1 MSPPHEPD
9 RMQPPPIPP
18 DASQH
23 ARAVRHHRHSMSFE
37 KLIEKVTQAEDA
49 LEAQERRFAADV
61 RQLKRSWRAA
71 WTPGRIVI
79 AGLVT
84 GFVTGRAE
92 PLRSAARSGS
102 VVRIVSL
109 LSGLFATATAQAAA
123 GHAEDAAESAELA
136 TETVAPGAVAGQ
148 RVSANPPLESL

>member
-1 MSPPHEPD
+1 
-9 RMQPPPIPP
+9 
-18 DASQH
+18 
-23 ARAVRHHRHSMSFE
+23 MSFD
-37 KLIEKVTQAEDA
+37 KLIEKVSQAEAA
-49 LEAQERRFAADV
+49 LEAQERRVAADV
-61 RQLKRSWRAA
+61 RQLKSSWRAA

-109 LSGLFATATAQAAA
+109 LSGLFATATAQVAAGDAEEAAADAEIAADAAAPVAAA
-123 GHAEDAAESAELA
+123 GVAA
-136 TETVAPGAVAGQ
+136 T
-148 RVSANPPLESL
+148 PPLESL